1 MAQLFD
7 DGIFS
12 VIDAASAIQVGAKLY
27 WYVANTTTPTI
38 TYADPDLNV
47 ENANPVLASGDG
59 RFPQMWLAPGNYK
72 YVLTAPDSTP
82 ADPLV
87 TVDEFSVPDNP
98 PSFDPALDDFL
109 AGDEPLRIEN
119 GGTGET
125 SAANAIAALGGLSTA
140 GGTMEDNIIFE
151 GAGVAIYW
159 DNAAMVNGNAFLT
172 VDSDPDP
179 TALAGEIWL
188 KYT

>member
-12 VIDAASAIQVGAKLY
+12 VIDEASAIQVGAKLY
-27 WYVANTTTPTI
+27 WYVANTATPAN
-38 TYADPDLNV
+38 TYADPDLGTP
-47 ENANPVLASGDG
+47 NANPVLAQGDG
-59 RFPQMWLAPGNYK
+59 RFPQMWLAPGDYK

-87 TVDEFSVPDNP
+87 SVDDFNVPDSP
-98 PSFDPALDDFL
+98 PSFDPSLDDFL
-109 AGDEPLRIEN
+109 AGDAPLGIDA

-125 SAANAIAALGGLSTA
+125 SAPNAIAALGGLPVA
-140 GGTMEDNIIFE
+140 GGTMTDDIIRSTK
-151 GAGVAIYW
+151 GVYPFW
-159 DNAAMVNGNAFLT
+159 DSATMNSGGMFLT

-179 TALAGEIWL
+179 TDSPGQIWF